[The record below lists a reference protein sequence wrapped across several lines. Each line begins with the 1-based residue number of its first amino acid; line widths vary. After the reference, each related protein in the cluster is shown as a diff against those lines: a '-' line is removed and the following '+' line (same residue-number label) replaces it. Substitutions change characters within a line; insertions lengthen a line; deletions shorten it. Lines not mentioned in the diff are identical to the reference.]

1 MNLSAIRMIESTK
14 PQAVNEAGLVAE
26 AKAGKASAFEELVNL
41 YERKIFRLAKHITQN
56 LEDAE
61 DVLQETFLK
70 AFTHLNQFQG
80 DSKFYT
86 WIVRIAVN
94 ESLMKLRKRS
104 SNRSVSLDEMIETDD
119 DLMPREVEDWEDD
132 PEQKYAKEELQVI
145 LTDAIDFL
153 EPGFRAVFL
162 LRDVEQFSTE
172 ETASMLNLSIPAV
185 KSRLLR
191 ARLKLRQ
198 RLHRFLKRG

>member
-1 MNLSAIRMIESTK
+1 MIESTK
-14 PQAVNEAGLVAE
+14 PQAVDEAGLVAE
-26 AKAGKASAFEELVNL
+26 AKAGNASAFEELVNL

-70 AFTHLNQFQG
+70 AFTHLDQFQG

-104 SNRSVSLDEMIETDD
+104 TNRWVSLDEMIETDD
-119 DLMPREVEDWEDD
+119 DLMPRQVEDWEDN
-132 PEQKYAKEELQVI
+132 PEQKYAKEELQAI
-145 LTDAIDFL
+145 LADAIDSL

-172 ETASMLNLSIPAV
+172 ETANVLNLSMPAV

-191 ARLKLRQ
+191 ARLKLRH